1 MEFLPAMVVIVT
13 ERSYV
18 RYVSVATSI
27 TVTRRREV
35 ALVGLNRFLQKV
47 GAVLRLVPPLELLHF
62 RLAIW
67 RRRQLQ
73 III

>member
-47 GAVLRLVPPLELLHF
+47 GAVLRLVPSLELLHF